1 MTIRITH
8 PNLLDSNLLFDN
20 IEIVAIIALLDDN
33 ITFSYITFFHG
44 VQNCLQLFLKTSLN
58 RSGGLGRTRI
68 NRFELEFTWSR
79 RFKSIIFSDACC
91 SLFLCLSD
99 FGTILVAT
107 SKDDSLIW
115 VIDMSHKKKSYLGHL
130 LWDRNV
136 RQILI
141 FYQLQLSVDTFWQFR
156 PPLKIIA

>member
-58 RSGGLGRTRI
+58 RSGGLVRTRI
-68 NRFELEFTWSR
+68 NRFELEFT
-79 RFKSIIFSDACC
+79 
-91 SLFLCLSD
+91 
-99 FGTILVAT
+99 
-107 SKDDSLIW
+107 
-115 VIDMSHKKKSYLGHL
+115 
-130 LWDRNV
+130 
-136 RQILI
+136 
-141 FYQLQLSVDTFWQFR
+141 
-156 PPLKIIA
+156 